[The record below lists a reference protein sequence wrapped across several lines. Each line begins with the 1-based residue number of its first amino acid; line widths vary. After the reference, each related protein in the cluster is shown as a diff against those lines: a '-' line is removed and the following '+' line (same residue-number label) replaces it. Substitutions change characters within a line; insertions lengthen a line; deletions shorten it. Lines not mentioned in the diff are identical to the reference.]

1 MDKKE
6 SFSTKWKDK
15 KYQAKVKLSI
25 YGIFILIVIILGN
38 IGNNGSLDND
48 IDNNNKDID
57 SNISDNNSSINES
70 GDIFLLPK
78 NYTYNIDIK
87 LDDKEIKY
95 NGEVNDVV
103 EVITKEIDNVKYS
116 YKYIDKKYYISK
128 NDNYV
133 LTSRD
138 NIYDIVDYSYIDND
152 IINSYLKEGK
162 LVGNKSVIYIKD
174 IVLDYK
180 GNDYITY
187 TLSDKKIEIDYTKL
201 YNILNDN
208 KIDNLVITLEY
219 IY

>member
-25 YGIFILIVIILGN
+25 YGIFILIVIILGS
-38 IGNNGSLDND
+38 IGNNSSLGND
-48 IDNNNKDID
+48 IDNN
-57 SNISDNNSSINES
+57 ISDNSTINDS
-70 GDIFLLPK
+70 KDIFMLPK
-78 NYTYNIDIK
+78 NKDYKYNIDIK

-116 YKYIDKKYYISK
+116 YKYIDKKYYVSK
-128 NDNYV
+128 NNNYV

-152 IINSYLKEGK
+152 VINSYLKEGK
-162 LVGNKSVIYIKD
+162 LVGNKSIVYIKD

-208 KIDNLVITLEY
+208 KIDSLVIKIEY

>member
-25 YGIFILIVIILGN
+25 YGIFILIVIILGS
-38 IGNNGSLDND
+38 IGNNGSLGND
-48 IDNNNKDID
+48 MD
-57 SNISDNNSSINES
+57 SNISDNNSSINDS
-70 GDIFLLPK
+70 KDIFLLPK
-78 NYTYNIDIK
+78 NKDYKYNIDIK

-95 NGEVNDVV
+95 NGEVNDEG
-103 EVITKEIDNVKYS
+103 EVIAKEIDNTKYS
-116 YKYIDKKYYISK
+116 YKYIDKKYYVSK

-162 LVGNKSVIYIKD
+162 LVGNKSVVYIKD

-208 KIDNLVITLEY
+208 KIDSLVITLEY

>member
-48 IDNNNKDID
+48 IDNNKDID
-57 SNISDNNSSINES
+57 SNISDNNSSINDS

-116 YKYIDKKYYISK
+116 YKYIDKKYYVSK

-162 LVGNKSVIYIKD
+162 LVGNKSVVYIKD

-208 KIDNLVITLEY
+208 KIDSLVITLEY

>member
-1 MDKKE
+1 MNKKE

-25 YGIFILIVIILGN
+25 YGVFILIVIILGS
-38 IGNNGSLDND
+38 IGNNSSLDNSNTKD
-48 IDNNNKDID
+48 IDNN
-57 SNISDNNSSINES
+57 ISDNSTINDS
-70 GDIFLLPK
+70 KDIFMLPK
-78 NYTYNIDIK
+78 NKDYKYNIDIK

-103 EVITKEIDNVKYS
+103 EVITKDIDNVKYS
-116 YKYIDKKYYISK
+116 YKYIDKKYYVSK
-128 NDNYV
+128 NNNYV

-152 IINSYLKEGK
+152 IINSYLEEGK
-162 LVGNKSVIYIKD
+162 LVGNKSVVYIKD

-208 KIDNLVITLEY
+208 KIDSLVIKIEY

>member
-57 SNISDNNSSINES
+57 SNMSDNNSSINDS

-95 NGEVNDVV
+95 SGEVNDVV

-116 YKYIDKKYYISK
+116 YKYIDKKYYVSK

-162 LVGNKSVIYIKD
+162 LVGNKSVVYIKD

-208 KIDNLVITLEY
+208 KIDSLVITLEY

>member
-25 YGIFILIVIILGN
+25 YGIFILIVIILGS
-38 IGNNGSLDND
+38 IGNNSSLDNSNTKD
-48 IDNNNKDID
+48 IDNN
-57 SNISDNNSSINES
+57 ISDNSSINDS
-70 GDIFLLPK
+70 KDIFMLPK
-78 NYTYNIDIK
+78 NKDYKYNIDIK

-95 NGEVNDVV
+95 NGEVNDEG

-116 YKYIDKKYYISK
+116 YKYIDKKYYVSK
-128 NDNYV
+128 NNNYV

-162 LVGNKSVIYIKD
+162 LVGNKSVVYIKD

-208 KIDNLVITLEY
+208 KIDSLVIKIEY

>member
-25 YGIFILIVIILGN
+25 YGVFILIVIILGN
-38 IGNNGSLDND
+38 IGNNGSLDNSNTKD
-48 IDNNNKDID
+48 IDNN
-57 SNISDNNSSINES
+57 ISDNSSINDS
-70 GDIFLLPK
+70 KDIFLLPK
-78 NYTYNIDIK
+78 NKDYKYNIDIK

-103 EVITKEIDNVKYS
+103 EVITKDIDNVKYS
-116 YKYIDKKYYISK
+116 YKYIDKKYYVSK
-128 NDNYV
+128 NNNYV

-152 IINSYLKEGK
+152 VINSYLKEGK
-162 LVGNKSVIYIKD
+162 LVGNKSVVYIKD

-187 TLSDKKIEIDYTKL
+187 TLNDKKIEIDYTKL

-208 KIDNLVITLEY
+208 KIDSLVIKIEY

>member
-25 YGIFILIVIILGN
+25 YGVFILIVIILGN
-38 IGNNGSLDND
+38 IGNNGSLDNSNTKD
-48 IDNNNKDID
+48 IDNN
-57 SNISDNNSSINES
+57 ISDNSSINDS
-70 GDIFLLPK
+70 KDIFLLPK
-78 NYTYNIDIK
+78 NYKYNIDIK

-95 NGEVNDVV
+95 NGEVNDEG
-103 EVITKEIDNVKYS
+103 EVITKDIDNVKYS
-116 YKYIDKKYYISK
+116 YKYIDKKYYVSK
-128 NDNYV
+128 NNNYV

-162 LVGNKSVIYIKD
+162 LVGNKSVVYIKD

-187 TLSDKKIEIDYTKL
+187 TLNDKKIEIDYTKL

-208 KIDNLVITLEY
+208 KIDCLVITIEY

>member
-1 MDKKE
+1 MNKKE

-25 YGIFILIVIILGN
+25 YGIFILIVIILGS
-38 IGNNGSLDND
+38 IGNNSSLDNSNTKD
-48 IDNNNKDID
+48 IDNN
-57 SNISDNNSSINES
+57 ISDNSSINDS
-70 GDIFLLPK
+70 KDIFMLPK
-78 NYTYNIDIK
+78 NKDYKYNIDIK

-95 NGEVNDVV
+95 NGEVNDEG

-116 YKYIDKKYYISK
+116 YKYIDKKYYVSK
-128 NDNYV
+128 NNNYV

-162 LVGNKSVIYIKD
+162 LVGNKSVVYIKD

-208 KIDNLVITLEY
+208 KIDSLVIKIEY

>member
-25 YGIFILIVIILGN
+25 YGIFILIVIILGS
-38 IGNNGSLDND
+38 IGNNSSLDNSNTKD
-48 IDNNNKDID
+48 IDN
-57 SNISDNNSSINES
+57 NISDNNSSINDS
-70 GDIFLLPK
+70 KDIFLLPK
-78 NYTYNIDIK
+78 NKDYKYNIDIK

-103 EVITKEIDNVKYS
+103 EVITKDIDNVKYS
-116 YKYIDKKYYISK
+116 YKYIDKKYYVSK
-128 NDNYV
+128 NNNYV

-152 IINSYLKEGK
+152 IINGYLKESK
-162 LVGNKSVIYIKD
+162 LVGNKSVVYIKD

-187 TLSDKKIEIDYTKL
+187 TLNDKKIEINYTKL

-208 KIDNLVITLEY
+208 KIDSLVITIEY

>member
-25 YGIFILIVIILGN
+25 YGIFILIVIILGS
-38 IGNNGSLDND
+38 IGNNSSLDNSNTKD
-48 IDNNNKDID
+48 IDNN
-57 SNISDNNSSINES
+57 ISDNSSINDS
-70 GDIFLLPK
+70 KDIFLLPK
-78 NYTYNIDIK
+78 NKDYKYNIDIK

-103 EVITKEIDNVKYS
+103 EVITKDIDNVKYS
-116 YKYIDKKYYISK
+116 YKYIDKKYYVSK
-128 NDNYV
+128 NNNYV

-152 IINSYLKEGK
+152 VINSYLKEGK
-162 LVGNKSVIYIKD
+162 LVGNKSVVYIKD

-187 TLSDKKIEIDYTKL
+187 TLNDKKIEIDYTKL

-208 KIDNLVITLEY
+208 KIDCLVITIEY

>member
-25 YGIFILIVIILGN
+25 YGIFILIVIILGS
-38 IGNNGSLDND
+38 IGNNSSLDNSNSKD
-48 IDNNNKDID
+48 IDNN
-57 SNISDNNSSINES
+57 ISDNSSINDS
-70 GDIFLLPK
+70 KDIFMLPK
-78 NYTYNIDIK
+78 NKDYKYNIDIK

-103 EVITKEIDNVKYS
+103 EVITKEIDNTKYS
-116 YKYIDKKYYISK
+116 YKYIDKKYYVSK
-128 NDNYV
+128 NNNYV

-162 LVGNKSVIYIKD
+162 LVGNKSVVYIKD

-187 TLSDKKIEIDYTKL
+187 TLNDKKIEIDYTKL

-208 KIDNLVITLEY
+208 KIDCLVITIEY

>member
-25 YGIFILIVIILGN
+25 YGIFILIVIILGS
-38 IGNNGSLDND
+38 IGNNSSLDNSNTKD
-48 IDNNNKDID
+48 IDNN
-57 SNISDNNSSINES
+57 ISDNSSINDS
-70 GDIFLLPK
+70 KDIFMLPK
-78 NYTYNIDIK
+78 NKDYKYNIDIK

-116 YKYIDKKYYISK
+116 YKYIDKKYYVSK
-128 NDNYV
+128 NNNYV

-162 LVGNKSVIYIKD
+162 LVGNKSVVYIKD

-208 KIDNLVITLEY
+208 KIDSLVITIEY

>member
-38 IGNNGSLDND
+38 IGNNGSLDN
-48 IDNNNKDID
+48 NNKDID
-57 SNISDNNSSINES
+57 SNISDNNSSINDS

-116 YKYIDKKYYISK
+116 YKYIDKKYYVSK

-162 LVGNKSVIYIKD
+162 LVGNKSVVYIKD

-208 KIDNLVITLEY
+208 KIDSLVITLEY

>member
-25 YGIFILIVIILGN
+25 YGVFILIVIILGS
-38 IGNNGSLDND
+38 IGNNGSLDNSNTKD
-48 IDNNNKDID
+48 IDNN
-57 SNISDNNSSINES
+57 ISDNSSINDS
-70 GDIFLLPK
+70 KDIFLLPK
-78 NYTYNIDIK
+78 NKDYKYNIDIK

-95 NGEVNDVV
+95 NGEVNDEG
-103 EVITKEIDNVKYS
+103 EVIAKEIDNTKYS
-116 YKYIDKKYYISK
+116 YKYIDKKYYVSK
-128 NDNYV
+128 NNNYV

-152 IINSYLKEGK
+152 IINGYLKESK
-162 LVGNKSVIYIKD
+162 LVGNKSVVYIKD

-187 TLSDKKIEIDYTKL
+187 TLNDKKIEIDYTKL

-208 KIDNLVITLEY
+208 KIDSLVITIEY

>member
-25 YGIFILIVIILGN
+25 YGIFILIVIILGS
-38 IGNNGSLDND
+38 IGNNSSLNNSNTKV
-48 IDNNNKDID
+48 IDN
-57 SNISDNNSSINES
+57 NISDNSSINDS
-70 GDIFLLPK
+70 KDIFLLPK
-78 NYTYNIDIK
+78 NKDYKYNIDIK

-116 YKYIDKKYYISK
+116 YKYIDKKYYVSK
-128 NDNYV
+128 NNNYV

-152 IINSYLKEGK
+152 IINSYLKESK
-162 LVGNKSVIYIKD
+162 LVGNKSVVYIKD

-201 YNILNDN
+201 YNIVNDN
-208 KIDNLVITLEY
+208 KIDSLVITIEY

>member
-25 YGIFILIVIILGN
+25 YGIFILIVIILGS
-38 IGNNGSLDND
+38 IGNNGSLDNSNTKD
-48 IDNNNKDID
+48 IDNN
-57 SNISDNNSSINES
+57 ISDNSSINDS
-70 GDIFLLPK
+70 KDIFMLPK
-78 NYTYNIDIK
+78 NKDYKYNIDIK

-116 YKYIDKKYYISK
+116 YKYIDKKYYVSK
-128 NDNYV
+128 NNNYV

-152 IINSYLKEGK
+152 VINSYLKEGK
-162 LVGNKSVIYIKD
+162 LVGNKSVVYIKD

-180 GNDYITY
+180 GNDYIAY
-187 TLSDKKIEIDYTKL
+187 TLNDKKIEIDYTKL

-208 KIDNLVITLEY
+208 KIDILVITIEY

>member
-38 IGNNGSLDND
+38 IGNNGSLGND
-48 IDNNNKDID
+48 IDNN
-57 SNISDNNSSINES
+57 ISDNSSINDS
-70 GDIFLLPK
+70 KDIFLLPK
-78 NYTYNIDIK
+78 NKDYKYNIDIK

-95 NGEVNDVV
+95 NGEVNDEG

-116 YKYIDKKYYISK
+116 YKYIDKKYYVSK
-128 NDNYV
+128 NNNYV

-138 NIYDIVDYSYIDND
+138 SIYDIVDYSYIDND
-152 IINSYLKEGK
+152 VINSYLKESK
-162 LVGNKSVIYIKD
+162 LVGNKSVVYIKD

-180 GNDYITY
+180 ENDYITY

-208 KIDNLVITLEY
+208 KIDSLVITIEY

>member
-25 YGIFILIVIILGN
+25 YGIFILIVIILGS
-38 IGNNGSLDND
+38 IGNNSSLDNSNTKD
-48 IDNNNKDID
+48 IDN
-57 SNISDNNSSINES
+57 NISDNNSSINDS
-70 GDIFLLPK
+70 KDIFLLPK
-78 NYTYNIDIK
+78 NKDYKYNIDIK

-95 NGEVNDVV
+95 NGEVNDDG
-103 EVITKEIDNVKYS
+103 EVITKEIDNVKYN
-116 YKYIDKKYYISK
+116 YKYIDKKYYVSK
-128 NDNYV
+128 NNNYV

-138 NIYDIVDYSYIDND
+138 SIYDIVDYSYIDND
-152 IINSYLKEGK
+152 VINSYLKEGK
-162 LVGNKSVIYIKD
+162 LVGNKSVVYIKD

-208 KIDNLVITLEY
+208 KIDSLVIKIEY

>member
-25 YGIFILIVIILGN
+25 YGVFILIVIILGS
-38 IGNNGSLDND
+38 IGNNGSLDNSNTKD
-48 IDNNNKDID
+48 IDNN
-57 SNISDNNSSINES
+57 ISDNSSINDS
-70 GDIFLLPK
+70 KDIFLLPK
-78 NYTYNIDIK
+78 NKDYKYNIDIK

-95 NGEVNDVV
+95 NGEVNDEG

-116 YKYIDKKYYISK
+116 YKYIDKKYYVSK
-128 NDNYV
+128 NNNYV

-162 LVGNKSVIYIKD
+162 LVGNKSVVYIKD

-187 TLSDKKIEIDYTKL
+187 TLNDKKIEIDYTKL

-208 KIDNLVITLEY
+208 KIDSLVIKIEY

>member
-25 YGIFILIVIILGN
+25 YGIFILIVIILGS
-38 IGNNGSLDND
+38 IGNNGSLDNS
-48 IDNNNKDID
+48 NTKDID
-57 SNISDNNSSINES
+57 SNISDNSSINDS
-70 GDIFLLPK
+70 KDIFMLPK
-78 NYTYNIDIK
+78 NKDYKYNIDIK

-95 NGEVNDVV
+95 NGEVNYEG

-116 YKYIDKKYYISK
+116 YKYIDKKYYVSK
-128 NDNYV
+128 NNNYV

-152 IINSYLKEGK
+152 VINSYLKESK
-162 LVGNKSVIYIKD
+162 LVGNMSVVYIKD

-208 KIDNLVITLEY
+208 KIDSLVITIEY

>member
-25 YGIFILIVIILGN
+25 YGIFILIVIILGS
-38 IGNNGSLDND
+38 IGNNGSLGND
-48 IDNNNKDID
+48 MD
-57 SNISDNNSSINES
+57 SNISDNNSSINDS
-70 GDIFLLPK
+70 KDIFLLPK
-78 NYTYNIDIK
+78 NKDYKYNIDIK

-95 NGEVNDVV
+95 NGEVNDEG
-103 EVITKEIDNVKYS
+103 EVIAKEIDNTKYS
-116 YKYIDKKYYISK
+116 YKYIDKKYYVSK
-128 NDNYV
+128 NNNYV

-162 LVGNKSVIYIKD
+162 LVGNKSVVYIKD

-208 KIDNLVITLEY
+208 KIDSLVITIEY

>member
-25 YGIFILIVIILGN
+25 YGIFILIVIILGS
-38 IGNNGSLDND
+38 IGNNGSLDNSNTKD
-48 IDNNNKDID
+48 IDNN
-57 SNISDNNSSINES
+57 ISDNSSINDS
-70 GDIFLLPK
+70 KDIFMLPK
-78 NYTYNIDIK
+78 NKDYKYNIDIK

-116 YKYIDKKYYISK
+116 YKYIDKKYYVSK
-128 NDNYV
+128 NNNYV
-133 LTSRD
+133 LTLRD

-152 IINSYLKEGK
+152 IINSYLKESK
-162 LVGNKSVIYIKD
+162 LVGNKSVVYIKD

-201 YNILNDN
+201 YNIVNDN
-208 KIDNLVITLEY
+208 KIDSLVITIEY

>member
-38 IGNNGSLDND
+38 IGNNGSLDNSNTKD
-48 IDNNNKDID
+48 IDNN
-57 SNISDNNSSINES
+57 ISDNSSINDS
-70 GDIFLLPK
+70 KDIFMLPK
-78 NYTYNIDIK
+78 NKDYKYNIDIK

-116 YKYIDKKYYISK
+116 YKYIDKKYYVSK
-128 NDNYV
+128 NNNYV

-162 LVGNKSVIYIKD
+162 LVGNKSVVYIKD

-208 KIDNLVITLEY
+208 KIDCLVITIEY

>member
-25 YGIFILIVIILGN
+25 YGIFILIVIILGS
-38 IGNNGSLDND
+38 IGNNSSLDNSNTKD
-48 IDNNNKDID
+48 IDNN
-57 SNISDNNSSINES
+57 ISDNSSINDS
-70 GDIFLLPK
+70 KDIFLLPK
-78 NYTYNIDIK
+78 NYKYNIDIK

-95 NGEVNDVV
+95 NGEVNDEG
-103 EVITKEIDNVKYS
+103 EVITKDIDNVKYS
-116 YKYIDKKYYISK
+116 YKYIDKKYYVSK
-128 NDNYV
+128 NNNYV

-152 IINSYLKEGK
+152 VINSYLKEGK
-162 LVGNKSVIYIKD
+162 LVGNKSVVYIKD

-187 TLSDKKIEIDYTKL
+187 TLNDKKIEIDYTKL

-208 KIDNLVITLEY
+208 KIDCLVITIEY

>member
-38 IGNNGSLDND
+38 IGNND

-57 SNISDNNSSINES
+57 SNISDNNSSINDS

-116 YKYIDKKYYISK
+116 YKYIDKKYYVSK
-128 NDNYV
+128 NNNYV

-162 LVGNKSVIYIKD
+162 LVGNKSVVYIKD

-208 KIDNLVITLEY
+208 KIDSLVITLEY